1 MSSPIEHH
9 NRSRRFAVEQSLAP
23 HVEARW
29 AEDLMLELRLLGLS
43 GDQIGA
49 ALSEVESHCA
59 DSGERAADAFGDAG
73 EYARSLRLQPRV
85 DVSARALLWAV
96 GPVVVEIMGMML
108 LVWGFTAWRRGEQL
122 EITGGGLVGLVVVLL
137 AVAALVRWSD
147 AVLRLAVH
155 RPFLL
160 WCAVMVFAVVGTVP
174 LVFVTVVLARFTA
187 GWGVGIGAATLL
199 GAVGWVVARH
209 RTNGSLADPITSPFV
224 ATRPSEQSGT
234 LSGPASPTVPGRL
247 TALVTHPAALIP
259 MWTVIMLA
267 VTWWLTR

>member
-1 MSSPIEHH
+1 MSSPTEHPH
-9 NRSRRFAVEQSLAP
+9 GSRRFAVEQSLAP
-23 HVEARW
+23 HVDPRW
-29 AEDLMLELRLLGLS
+29 AEDFMLELRLLGLS

-49 ALSEVESHCA
+49 ALIEVESHCA

-122 EITGGGLVGLVVVLL
+122 EITGGGLVGLAVVLL

-147 AVLRLAVH
+147 AVLRLVVH
-155 RPFLL
+155 RPVLV
-160 WCAVMVFAVVGTVP
+160 WGVAMVGAVVGTVP
-174 LVFVTVVLARFTA
+174 LVFVTVVLARFA
-187 GWGVGIGAATLL
+187 VGWGIGIGAAALI
-199 GAVGWVVARH
+199 GAVGWAVARH
-209 RTNGSLADPITSPFV
+209 RTNGSLADPITSPFG
-224 ATRPSEQSGT
+224 ATRPSEKSGM
-234 LSGPASPTVPGRL
+234 LADPATSTAHPRL
-247 TALVTHPAALIP
+247 TTLAMHPEALIP
-259 MWTVIMLA
+259 IWTLIMLA